1 MRLRPGAF
9 SGRRRLAVRDVDLS
23 YRVPL
28 IIYAPGRVK
37 PRRLQLVASQIDLAP
52 TVLELLGVR
61 TDNAFMGVSLLGPTP
76 PGRRFAIMG
85 DENGWSIRQGRQRC
99 YRVGGS
105 CRLAAPLRCPAG
117 VDPLES
123 VHTCFETDADLLYP
137 PASGLGLR
145 LLPGGARQALLERGR
160 RLSEFNRFLVNTDSL
175 FRDVALQ

>member
-85 DENGWSIRQGRQRC
+85 DENGWSILFSCGTPEEAETGTYDTAADQLIAEYGDTKISTKAVD
-99 YRVGGS
+99 RVLELSKTITLDWRSKGITS
-105 CRLAAPLRCPAG
+105 LVAAVKTQLA
-117 VDPLES
+117 
-123 VHTCFETDADLLYP
+123 
-137 PASGLGLR
+137 
-145 LLPGGARQALLERGR
+145 
-160 RLSEFNRFLVNTDSL
+160 SEG
-175 FRDVALQ
+175 